1 MKAGKNKFGLYC
13 KLVYICAMLKIFYAR
28 SFTVAAGIC
37 FSVAAFGQ
45 SASYKAGMKKCLAQF
60 QSANSKTE
68 FIKAAG
74 NFETLALS
82 EKTEWLPYYYAGLC
96 EALAAFSAAKADIDA
111 RCDKGD
117 KLAKVADSLS
127 PQNSEVSVLKAM
139 LVAARIQ
146 VDEKKR
152 GQKYGGQVMKH
163 ANAAI
168 KNNSANPR
176 AYLLKG
182 RALLYTPETFGGG
195 TKKAKPVFETSLE
208 KFKTFKSETEFSPL
222 WGKNEVEKEL
232 KTINDQSTK

>member
-1 MKAGKNKFGLYC
+1 MLRSS
-13 KLVYICAMLKIFYAR
+13 YIKPYI
-28 SFTVAAGIC
+28 TAAWIC
-37 FSVAAFGQ
+37 LSIAAFGQ
-45 SASYKAGMKKCLAQF
+45 SPSYKAGMKKCLAQF

-68 FIKAAG
+68 FLKAAG
-74 NFETLALS
+74 SFETLALS
-82 EKTEWLPYYYAGLC
+82 EKTEWMPYYYAGLC
-96 EALAAFSAAKADIDA
+96 EALGAFSAAKTDIDA
-111 RCDKGD
+111 LCSKGD
-117 KLAKVADSLS
+117 KLAKAADSLS

-139 LVAARIQ
+139 LAAARIL

-168 KNNSANPR
+168 KINSANPR

-208 KFKTFKSETEFSPL
+208 KFKAFKPETEFSPL
-222 WGKNEVEKEL
+222 WGKDEVEKEL
-232 KTINDQSTK
+232 KTINDKLTKS